1 MFKKTVGVI
10 LSAGLVMAPITA
22 CSSDSDSASSPA
34 ASSGTASPAASA
46 APGTNSTAGAEL
58 QPEKGAVL
66 TLWED
71 KEAKQWATEV
81 AAAFKAKYNVEVKI
95 EEVPAPDQAGRL
107 TTDGP
112 AGTGGDVVLFPQ
124 DKLGDAA
131 SAGLLLPNDVF
142 AKDVT
147 ARSQK
152 NAIEAST
159 YKGILY
165 GYPKSV
171 ETYALF
177 YNKDLIPN
185 PPKTW
190 DEVIAFA
197 KTFNDEKAR
206 KYAIMWEV
214 KTLYYD
220 YAFMAPYGAYVFG
233 GKGTDATDIGL
244 NNDGAVKGL
253 TFMQSLRSILQPKV
267 ADLTFDIKTQ
277 LFADGKLAMN
287 IDGPWSIGSFK
298 DKINLGVAPLP
309 DLPEGKKAVSFS
321 GVRSYYVN
329 TYTKYPKAAR
339 LLANFLTSKENQLSC
354 YQKTGILPANQEVA
368 NDPAV
373 KADALSS
380 AFLTQ
385 FASSEIMPS
394 IPAMAS
400 VWAPMEGAVTSIWDT
415 NADVKATLDAAAKT
429 IKEQIASGKK

>member
-1 MFKKTVGVI
+1 MFKKTVSV
-10 LSAGLVMAPITA
+10 LLTAGLLMVPVAA
-22 CSSDSDSASSPA
+22 CSSESEPGPSSSPA
-34 ASSGTASPAASA
+34 SGSSASPKTADAATS
-46 APGTNSTAGAEL
+46 EL

-71 KEAKQWATEV
+71 KEAKQWATEI

-112 AGTGGDVVLFPQ
+112 AGTGADVVLFPQ

-147 ARSQK
+147 ARTQK

-159 YKGILY
+159 YKGVLY

-171 ETYALF
+171 ETYALY
-177 YNKDLIPN
+177 YNKDLIPT

-190 DEVIAFA
+190 DDVIAFA

-233 GKGTDATDIGL
+233 AKGTDSGDIGL
-244 NNDGAVKGL
+244 NSSGAVKGL
-253 TFMQSLRSILQPKV
+253 TYMQSLRSILPPKV

-287 IDGPWSIGSFK
+287 IDGPWSISSFK
-298 DKINLGVAPLP
+298 NKINLGVAPLP
-309 DLPEGKKAVSFS
+309 DLPEGKKSVSFS

-339 LLANFLTSKENQLSC
+339 LLANFLTTKENQLSC
-354 YQKTGILPANQEVA
+354 YQKTGILPANIEASEDSVI
-368 NDPAV
+368 
-373 KADALSS
+373 KADTFSS
-380 AFLTQ
+380 AFLSQ
-385 FASSEIMPS
+385 FGSSEIMPS

-400 VWAPMEGAVTSIWDT
+400 VWAPMEGAITTIWDT
-415 NADVKATLDAAAKT
+415 KADVKTTLDAAAKT